1 MEHGIIG
8 QFLIPGI
15 AFLAVVAILGI
26 LRLAAT
32 NYIKVTPN
40 EVAIVSG
47 SRHKTQVTLPGKD
60 GEPQTIV
67 RGYKLVTGGAF
78 FKIPIRDRVEIMEL
92 NLIQIPVLVNN
103 VPAANGVLVSV
114 KGIAN
119 IKILS
124 DQASLALAVERFL
137 GRKLEEVERV
147 ARENLESNLR
157 AVVGTMTVEELIKD
171 RNKLQTQIT
180 AEAGTDMAKMGL
192 GVDIMNV
199 QEISDA
205 NGYIEALG
213 KARTAE
219 VKRDATIGEAE
230 AKRDADIRSAAARQ
244 AGQTAVAEADQ
255 AISDVNKAKD
265 VRIAENN
272 SLVQAQQAR
281 IPIIAAQAAAEEQ
294 KILNVKQ
301 VDAEQARIEAEVALQ
316 ESAQRRHAAELDAT
330 LIVKANKDKEALV
343 IAAQAEAEAAER
355 KGEAVRIKLSKE
367 GEGEQ
372 AKTTAVAVG
381 RMKAADADQRELEAR
396 AAGKKADLLA
406 VAEGLRQHGLAQAT
420 GVEAVGLA
428 EAKAA
433 DAKAKAFAELDSK
446 GVALMMLQLSPEA
459 IKALGE
465 AFSSAITP
473 SANAIGQGLANIQ
486 ELRMVDLGGSTAGG
500 AGGNILNQFVN
511 TPVQTLYGL
520 VERIKATGMAP
531 VFIKLAKDKLG
542 MDVESIFAG
551 APNQPMSTPASAPKQ
566 GTAPTTGDDDEAAI
580 S

>member
-1 MEHGIIG
+1 MENGVIS

-26 LRLAAT
+26 LRLAST

-47 SRHKTQVTLPGKD
+47 SRHRTKVVLPGKD
-60 GEPQTIV
+60 GEPQEIT

-78 FKIPIRDRVEIMEL
+78 FKIPIRDRVEVMEL
-92 NLIQIPVLVNN
+92 NLIQIPVLVNK

-137 GRKLEEVERV
+137 GRKLEEIERV

-180 AEAGTDMAKMGL
+180 GEASTDMAKMGL
-192 GVDIMNV
+192 GVDIMNI
-199 QEISDA
+199 QEISDE

-265 VRIAENN
+265 VRIARTIRWSRPRRPGSRSSRRKRRPKNRKP
-272 SLVQAQQAR
+272 STSSRSMPSRLVSKPKWLCR
-281 IPIIAAQAAAEEQ
+281 I
-294 KILNVKQ
+294 
-301 VDAEQARIEAEVALQ
+301 
-316 ESAQRRHAAELDAT
+316 
-330 LIVKANKDKEALV
+330 
-343 IAAQAEAEAAER
+343 
-355 KGEAVRIKLSKE
+355 
-367 GEGEQ
+367 
-372 AKTTAVAVG
+372 
-381 RMKAADADQRELEAR
+381 
-396 AAGKKADLLA
+396 
-406 VAEGLRQHGLAQAT
+406 
-420 GVEAVGLA
+420 
-428 EAKAA
+428 
-433 DAKAKAFAELDSK
+433 
-446 GVALMMLQLSPEA
+446 QLSVGT
-459 IKALGE
+459 K
-465 AFSSAITP
+465 P
-473 SANAIGQGLANIQ
+473 S
-486 ELRMVDLGGSTAGG
+486 
-500 AGGNILNQFVN
+500 
-511 TPVQTLYGL
+511 
-520 VERIKATGMAP
+520 
-531 VFIKLAKDKLG
+531 
-542 MDVESIFAG
+542 
-551 APNQPMSTPASAPKQ
+551 
-566 GTAPTTGDDDEAAI
+566 
-580 S
+580 